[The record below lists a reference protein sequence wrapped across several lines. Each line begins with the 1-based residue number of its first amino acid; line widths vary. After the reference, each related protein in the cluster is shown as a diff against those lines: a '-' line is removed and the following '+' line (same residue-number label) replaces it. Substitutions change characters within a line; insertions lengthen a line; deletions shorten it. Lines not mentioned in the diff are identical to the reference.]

1 MGTMD
6 MNHNYVSV
14 TNAMFDMIVYVSAP
28 YSLEHLSTQNSA
40 ITNLNKSL
48 GSFYKRNPKWAAV
61 NALYSF
67 YNNPNVGEG
76 SVIHKPSYKVLYDMV
91 QSLMRSSQVHVVI
104 RTPGWEYSDIVM
116 NECACAAQC
125 GVPTVFED
133 I

>member
-1 MGTMD
+1 MGTILK
-6 MNHNYVSV
+6 NNSA
-14 TNAMFDMIVYVSAP
+14 TSAMFDMIVYVSSP
-28 YSLEHLSTQNSA
+28 YTLEHVSTQNGA
-40 ITNLNKSL
+40 IIKLNKAL

-67 YNNPNVGEG
+67 YNNPNVAED
-76 SVIHKPSYKVLYDMV
+76 SAMHKPSYKVLYGMAHT
-91 QSLMRSSQVHVVI
+91 LMKSAQVHVVL